1 MTRKEDQNGCVYFQL
16 EREKQHAMISL
27 KYLVFLLIKCVL
39 SKQIYPEYVKNYFQ
53 LISTIDQPLSL
64 RKYYRMQQSAIDFY
78 NGTMNL
84 ILSVPHDGDL
94 SSNLPKRP
102 RTACRKITSS
112 SKKCYYQN
120 PCLSSQYKLDRKVC
134 PISHGRDLNTR
145 LLALAVR
152 YELNEFFQLKP
163 YVIINRLERSKVDMN
178 RFIDEGT
185 FNVRESMHAWM
196 RYHFYLKHA
205 RELIVRNPWNID
217 GKGLLFDLHSQ
228 QHQQNWIELGYLIS
242 SRQLA
247 RDKYYLNTSSLSSY
261 LARLFSP
268 KEIIIGEKSLGY
280 FLTKYQYLATPS
292 PNFPSPPEQSY
303 YEWGYTIE
311 EHGRTGNFSA
321 IMIESPAKELHN
333 LTKLYFYAKALASAI
348 REYIIEIEL
357 FEALIPPVDI
367 QEKQRCNS
375 SRQLHIQISIF
386 LLLFFS
392 II

>member
-1 MTRKEDQNGCVYFQL
+1 
-16 EREKQHAMISL
+16 MISL
-27 KYLVFLLIKCVL
+27 KYLLVLLIKCIL
-39 SKQIYPEYVKNYFQ
+39 SKEIYPDYVLNYFQ

-64 RKYYRMQQSAIDFY
+64 RKYYRMQHSSIDFY

-102 RTACRKITSS
+102 RAACRKVNSS
-112 SKKCYYQN
+112 SKKCYFQN
-120 PCLSSQYKLDRKVC
+120 PCLSSHYKIDRKIC
-134 PISHGRDLNTR
+134 PISHGRDVNTR
-145 LLALAVR
+145 LLALALR
-152 YELNEFFQLKP
+152 YELNEFFHLKP

-185 FNVRESMHAWM
+185 FNIRESMHAWM

-205 RELIVRNPWNID
+205 QELIIRNPWNMHS
-217 GKGLLFDLHSQ
+217 KGLLLDLHSQ
-228 QHQQNWIELGYLIS
+228 EHEENWIELGYLIT

-247 RDKYYLNTSSLSSY
+247 KGKYSLNTSSLSSS
-261 LARLFSP
+261 LAKLFSS
-268 KEIIIGEKSLGY
+268 KELITGEKSLGY
-280 FLTKYQYLATPS
+280 FLMKYPYHATPS
-292 PNFPSPPEQSY
+292 PMFPSPSEQSY

-311 EHGRTGNFSA
+311 EYGRMGNFSA
-321 IMIESPAKELHN
+321 IMIESPSKELHN

-348 REYIIEIEL
+348 REYMIEIEL
-357 FEALIPPVDI
+357 FEALIPPSEEI
-367 QEKQRCNS
+367 EEKQRCNS
-375 SRQLHIQISIF
+375 SRQLNIQISVF